1 VAFGNAHRARGSV
14 NEAHTDGKMKNDD
27 GKNGEI
33 VKQLEAAIIMM
44 NIEFIL

>member
-1 VAFGNAHRARGSV
+1 VAFGIAHLARGR
-14 NEAHTDGKMKNDD
+14 EYTDGKMKNDD